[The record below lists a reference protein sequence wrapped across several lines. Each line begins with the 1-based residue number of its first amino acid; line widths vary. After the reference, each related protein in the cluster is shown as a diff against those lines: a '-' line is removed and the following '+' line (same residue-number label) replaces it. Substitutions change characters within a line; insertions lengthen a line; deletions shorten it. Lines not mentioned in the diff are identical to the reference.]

1 MGDSFQSHGSGR
13 NNAATNVITGKKVS
27 GKCLVASNPKSFA
40 HESLKKLATLNR
52 GKIGSGTPGHVAV
65 FLLKVAALE
74 AVRRFSRARYPFIW
88 SGLQALQV
96 FCYPPFKWVQR
107 WYPFRFL
114 VKGMKVC
121 PCIT

>member
-1 MGDSFQSHGSGR
+1 MGDSSQSRGSGR
-13 NNAATNVITGKKVS
+13 NSAATNVITSKKVS
-27 GKCLVASNPKSFA
+27 GKHLTASSPKSFA
-40 HESLKKLATLNR
+40 HEPIQKLARLHR

-65 FLLKVAALE
+65 FLLKIAALE

-96 FCYPPFKWVQR
+96 FCYPPLKWVQR